1 MENKYFPWSIEN
13 SMVFRIVGESM
24 EIAKQTPEVF
34 NMPFKPFHI
43 ANDSE

>member
-1 MENKYFPWSIEN
+1 
-13 SMVFRIVGESM
+13 MVFRIVNAEGESV

-34 NMPFKPFHI
+34 NMPFKPFQI